1 MICPRTTQ
9 LDHTERHV
17 RRSRA
22 AMGMSLLELMV
33 VVVIIALIVSMIVV
47 GVNSARTNM
56 RITSTRATLDLLET
70 IVDEY
75 YVQTEHYFDATTSAE
90 QMPAPPN
97 AGFLQTVEGVGEIYS
112 LTGSLPKETVGAV
125 DVVVDA
131 WGRPIWF
138 YSSGDSTPPVFWSD
152 GPDETDTSAAR
163 PWETGQS
170 YAIGDLVGYK
180 SNVYVCINAH
190 ASANGNE
197 PVEQGTAEWELTDG
211 IGTFK

>member
-9 LDHTERHV
+9 NDHAERPT

-33 VVVIIALIVSMIVV
+33 VVVIISLLVSIIVV

-56 RITSTRATLDLLET
+56 KVTATRATLDLLET

-90 QMPAPPN
+90 QMPVPPN
-97 AGFLQTVEGVGEIYS
+97 TGFLQTVEGVGEIYS

-138 YSSGDSTPPVFWSD
+138 YSSSSLTRPVFWSE
-152 GPDETDTSAAR
+152 GPDGDNDSGVVGVGRWSQDNAPYAAGAIAVYDSSVYENVSGG
-163 PWETGQS
+163 PTANAPGQS
-170 YAIGDLVGYK
+170 SD
-180 SNVYVCINAH
+180 
-190 ASANGNE
+190 
-197 PVEQGTAEWELTDG
+197 WELQDD